1 MCRVRAQEPGR
12 AGTVCPRVQG
22 QGAGTSPGGTGV
34 SPCAGSGHR
43 NQAGLAQCVPVCRV
57 RAREPVLEAQCV
69 PVCRVR
75 AQEAVLEAQVCPR
88 VQGQGAG
95 IRPGWHSVSPCAGSG
110 HRNQS
115 WRHMCVPV
123 CRVRALEPGRAGT
136 VCPRVQGQ
144 GAETSPEGTGASPC
158 AGSGRRNQSWRHRCV
173 PVYRVRAQE
182 PVLEAQVCPRVQG
195 QGAGTSPGGTGVS
208 PCAGSGRG
216 NQSWRHRCVPVCR
229 VRAREPGR
237 AGTVCP
243 HVQGQG
249 AETSPGGTG
258 VSPCAGSGRRNQSWR
273 HRCVPVSGSG
283 CRNQAGVAQCVPV
296 CRVRAREPGQAGTD
310 CPRVQG
316 QGAGTGSVHG
326 CPLHGDEESRHRAG
340 RRGWNAQGG
349 RT

>member
-1 MCRVRAQEPGR
+1 M
-12 AGTVCPRVQG
+12 CPRVQD
-22 QGAGTSPGGTGV
+22 QGT
-34 SPCAGSGHR
+34 
-43 NQAGLAQCVPVCRV
+43 
-57 RAREPVLEAQCV
+57 
-69 PVCRVR
+69 
-75 AQEAVLEAQVCPR
+75 
-88 VQGQGAG
+88 
-95 IRPGWHSVSPCAGSG
+95 
-110 HRNQS
+110 
-115 WRHMCVPV
+115 
-123 CRVRALEPGRAGT
+123 
-136 VCPRVQGQ
+136 
-144 GAETSPEGTGASPC
+144 
-158 AGSGRRNQSWRHRCV
+158 
-173 PVYRVRAQE
+173 
-182 PVLEAQVCPRVQG
+182 
-195 QGAGTSPGGTGVS
+195 GTSPGGTGVS

-229 VRAREPGR
+229 VRAQEPILEAQVCPRVQGQGAGTRPGWHSVSPCAGSGR
-237 AGTVCP
+237 RNQAMLAQCVPVCRVRAQEPVLEAQVCPRVQGQGAGTRPGWHSVSPCAGSGHGNQSWRHNVSPCAGSGRGNQSWRHRCVPVCRVRAQESGQAGTVCP

-249 AETSPGGTG
+249 TETSPGGTCASPCAG
-258 VSPCAGSGRRNQSWR
+258 SGRWNQAGLAQCVPMCRVRAREPVLEAQVCPRVQGQGAGTRPGWHSVSPCAGSGRRNQSWR

>member
-75 AQEAVLEAQVCPR
+75 AREPVLEAQ
-88 VQGQGAG
+88 
-95 IRPGWHSVSPCAGSG
+95 
-110 HRNQS
+110 
-115 WRHMCVPV
+115 CVPV
-123 CRVRALEPGRAGT
+123 CRIRAR
-136 VCPRVQGQ
+136 
-144 GAETSPEGTGASPC
+144 
-158 AGSGRRNQSWRHRCV
+158 
-173 PVYRVRAQE
+173 E

-208 PCAGSGRG
+208 PCAGSGRR

-229 VRAREPGR
+229 VRAQEPGR

-249 AETSPGGTG
+249 AGTRPCWHSVSPCAGSGRRNQSWRLRCVPVCRVRAPEPGRAGTVCPHVQAQGTGTSPGGTMCPRVQDQGAGTSPGGTG